1 MFKRV
6 NFGIKGAWLLENS
19 DNPMYCILTTQYTNF
34 FILNLL
40 RSVVFY
46 DGLIFHCVLL
56 KCNPKIF
63 MMKIRGISMI
73 NGIKNWLIVLV

>member
-34 FILNLL
+34 I
-40 RSVVFY
+40 Y
-46 DGLIFHCVLL
+46 
-56 KCNPKIF
+56 PKPIEECGF
-63 MMKIRGISMI
+63 
-73 NGIKNWLIVLV
+73 L